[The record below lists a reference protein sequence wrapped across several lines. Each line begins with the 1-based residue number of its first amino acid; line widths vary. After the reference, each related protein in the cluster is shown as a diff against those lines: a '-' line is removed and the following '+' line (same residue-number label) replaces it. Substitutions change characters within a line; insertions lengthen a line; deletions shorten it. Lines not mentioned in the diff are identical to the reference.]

1 MRLNCLDTIYLNDIS
16 VSSSFS
22 SCSSYLLLLY
32 IYIYM
37 LLDTRKMIHSNNS
50 KMPCSNKN
58 EQSIERI
65 IPLPSVLIGKEY

>member
-1 MRLNCLDTIYLNDIS
+1 
-16 VSSSFS
+16 
-22 SCSSYLLLLY
+22 
-32 IYIYM
+32 M